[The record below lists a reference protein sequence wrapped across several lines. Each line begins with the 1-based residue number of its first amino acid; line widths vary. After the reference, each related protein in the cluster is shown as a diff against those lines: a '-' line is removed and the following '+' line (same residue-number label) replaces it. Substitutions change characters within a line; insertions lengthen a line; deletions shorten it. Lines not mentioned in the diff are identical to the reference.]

1 MIRLGLLMLVT
12 LLGVF
17 MTLDRFGQG
26 DLRTER
32 KPEPATRASAATD
45 AGAPSLT
52 APAAGTLPATPPVD
66 IVPAA
71 NQTPERTQRFP
82 GPPLEPSPEYAGAT
96 PEAAQ
101 VVPADGPVL
110 YVTADR
116 VNMRAG
122 AGTDNPVVASL
133 TGGSAVQALGP
144 TGGEWVQVQTAEGQ
158 QGFVSAQ
165 FLTSDA
171 P

>member
-12 LLGVF
+12 LAGVF
-17 MTLDRFGQG
+17 LTLDRFGQG
-26 DLRTER
+26 DLRADR
-32 KPEPATRASAATD
+32 RPEPAPVSAATD

-66 IVPAA
+66 IVLAA
-71 NQTPERTQRFP
+71 SQTPERTQRFP

-96 PEAAQ
+96 PEPVQAA
-101 VVPADGPVL
+101 PADGPVL

-122 AGTDNPVVASL
+122 AGTDNPVVTSL

-144 TGGEWVQVQTAEGQ
+144 TGGKWVQVQTADGQ
-158 QGFVSAQ
+158 QGFVAAQ
-165 FLTSDA
+165 FLTTDA

>member
-32 KPEPATRASAATD
+32 RPEPATRASAATD

-52 APAAGTLPATPPVD
+52 APA
-66 IVPAA
+66 
-71 NQTPERTQRFP
+71 QRFP

-144 TGGEWVQVQTAEGQ
+144 TGGEWVQVQTAEGR

>member
-1 MIRLGLLMLVT
+1 MIRLGLLMVVT
-12 LLGVF
+12 LVGVF

-26 DLRTER
+26 DLRTGHR
-32 KPEPATRASAATD
+32 PVPAPTSAATD

-66 IVPAA
+66 IIPAA
-71 NQTPERTQRFP
+71 SQTPERTQRFP

-96 PEAAQ
+96 PEPAQ
-101 VVPADGPVL
+101 AVPADAPVL

-122 AGTDNPVVASL
+122 AGTNNPVVASL
-133 TGGSAVQALGP
+133 TGGSAVQALGA
-144 TGGEWVQVQTAEGQ
+144 TGGEWVQVQTEGGQ
-158 QGFVSAQ
+158 QGFVAAQ
-165 FLTSDA
+165 FLTADA